1 MSELRVKVSSVI
13 ENQLPQ
19 FIRED
24 SPLLIDFLR
33 QYYIAVESNG
43 QVLDILEN
51 IDKYVKVDFITS
63 YKSNTILTESI
74 SFFDRVIKVD
84 STFGFPDAYGLLKI
98 NDEIIGY
105 ESKTDNQF
113 VNCYRGFS
121 GVESYSKNNFDRD
134 LIFSKTTTSEHVL
147 GDSVENLSFLF
158 LKQFLEKTKSQ
169 FTPGFEDR
177 DFVEDLNQNL
187 FIKQS
192 KDFYSSKGTKSSFE
206 ILFNSL
212 YGEKVEVID
221 PSQSLIRPSD
231 SKYLVTRDIVV
242 EGILGNPEEL
252 RNQTIFQDDDDYFVK
267 SSAAVTNVEKFI
279 RNQKVYYT
287 LSLDY
292 DYNRDIES
300 RGSVIGEF
308 SIHPKTIIINNTLNG
323 QDYIDVDSTVGFPNS
338 GELVVNINGVNFFI
352 GYNSKTLNQF
362 LQCENVPLISEKT
375 EIRLNSYVY
384 GYSSITGNEIQM
396 RIGGVLSDLDIIG
409 NTFLS
414 SVGDTIKI
422 TSPGKNLTDVK
433 SKNWFYN
440 ISTIHDITTPP
451 IAGLV
456 NIFDE
461 HNFVEGDDVIIEFS
475 DGSSPF
481 KTKVLKVNNKKS
493 ISINP
498 QLPLPINLNLSY
510 KIRRILSKSKFKN
523 YSEISSL
530 NSNVQNIYYDYN
542 DNSIYVASPS
552 IPNYSNRELN
562 INDGS
567 IIINGPQENNTIT
580 APDHSF
586 LSGDV
591 IYYSYGNS
599 NENLLINEGPYFI
612 KKLSNNSIRL
622 FKSREDLYLNNFVKF
637 DNSVVSNNKLSFFR
651 LFGKKLTSQKL
662 LRKIKHQKNNI
673 TRNKTVPGRTGILLN
688 GVEILNYKSNDYIYY
703 GEIEDIQVVSSSK
716 SYDVINPPNVVVS
729 DFNGVGVG
737 ASITLHINGN
747 LKKINIIDPGFDYI
761 EEPKV
766 TIFGGNGSGAIAS
779 TKLVSFQHIVEFNS
793 ENSSVVN
800 LVDNTITFS
809 EDHKFRDVEEVIYK
823 TENQIEIG
831 GLTNN
836 SRYFIK
842 SINATQI
849 KLYLTIQNAIS
860 NINPISLTS
869 LGSGIHSFTS
879 IENKRKLGSVNIID
893 SGQNYRNKKITVES
907 SNINFR
913 KNTIVA
919 KNHSYSDKD
928 IISYYSSITEIG
940 GVLPGNYFVK
950 VINDD
955 EFSLVEILED
965 SELGSDF
972 NFKNNTIVN
981 FQNTGSGIHYFNYPE
996 IVVSIDGIVG
1006 VNTFSIS
1013 NSIAQL
1019 QPIFRGFIENVFI
1032 VSSGDKYGT
1041 SDIINYERP
1050 PIFTLQSGS
1059 GAFVKPIILNG
1070 KIISVSVLNSG
1081 INYNSPPELEIIGPG
1096 KGAILTPIIQNNSI
1110 VDVRVISGGFG
1121 YQQNKTE
1128 IKVKTSDEETLFKTK
1143 IKSWNINSYFRFSNS
1158 GILFENKALLEEG
1171 LNRDFDLQ
1179 YSHLALPNTIRELIK
1194 TSKIFEDVEITISDI
1209 ENDTK
1214 NPLLRIHSPIIGW
1227 AYDGNPI
1234 YGPYGFDLPTGGI
1247 VRRMTSGYKLRSDS
1261 TKRPNCQ
1268 SGLLVEDYIFIGDG
1282 DLDESNG
1289 RYGITPEFPNGTY
1302 AYFCTVDEEFN
1313 PVFPYIIGDYY
1324 RSEAIEFNFDKNS
1337 NQDDIDINQKQW
1349 VRNTEPYKFLS
1360 DKTNYDYILNP
1371 NSIKNQDSVV
1381 SSTEYGTL
1389 DKIEIQLAGDN
1400 YKVGEQ
1406 VLLKTSDN
1414 DFGSGASAEISK
1426 IFGKNVI
1433 DINTEI
1439 STIENVEFAKSNI
1452 FDNVIGISSNPHNLK
1467 SSNYITICECDV
1479 NSIILDDDFYQ
1490 VKVFSTE
1497 LILRDNVGNFGETG
1511 SITYFNVYG
1520 NINYPYVMEDD
1531 IFMIG
1536 NEKIKILSIDL
1547 LGKRIK
1553 VLRGYDSTTI
1563 TEHSANT
1570 LIIEDPRKFYS
1581 NISFDQNFEI
1591 NRRYYFDPSETVGI
1605 GTTFGVGIGST
1616 VVISNP
1622 GVGVTQVFVPSRSLY
1637 LPNHNL
1643 TTGNKLIYSANSGIG
1658 ISVSNDGINEFKL
1671 EDETTVFVA
1680 KFSNDFIGISTE
1692 RVGLSSDGNFIGIG
1706 TETSILYF
1714 TSFGEGDNHSLTNNY
1729 ENIFKAKVN
1738 NIVSRLTTQEQHFL
1752 EVGDNL
1758 DLELKS
1764 LNTHTFNLYYDSN
1777 SRNLIFDKQ
1786 EIDDVNVDSNILV
1799 IENHKFIRGQKVLF
1813 NSFNPPVGI
1822 SDGEK
1827 FYVIRVNSN
1836 QIKLS
1841 RTYYGSLTNTDI
1853 VPIELLGS
1861 YTPETNPFFLSLVN
1875 PPLSLYENERI
1886 IFDLSDSSLEGFD
1899 FNLYEDEKYRNIF
1912 YGINEFNVEK
1922 IGEISKPNSR
1932 LILTITNN
1940 IIKKLYYNLSI
1951 LDEQNIFFE
1960 KLEYFIDDINI
1971 IGHNEISIVK
1981 SVYHD
1986 NHTITGIG
1994 STYFEYN
2001 LKNSPENLNY
2011 INNINSKINYTTNSK
2026 NSLGPISKVK
2036 IKSKGRNYKKLPVIE
2051 NILTEFGSGAIL
2063 NPKTNTIGKINK
2075 ISIKD
2080 IGFDYFSDKTLR
2092 PSAKIPEILRI
2103 NPLTSLN
2110 FIKVI
2115 FSGEKYNISPN
2126 LVLIDG
2132 FTQEVVNDV
2141 FLNYTLGENFVE
2153 IIRNTTGIFNVTP
2166 RIVPIN
2172 NSNGVNITNIEYNSN
2187 QKEITVFLR
2196 DSYSTINEFPF
2207 LSGDLVLI
2215 ENTNILNNTGKSYN
2229 SSNYNYKLFPIKE
2242 IEPQLGGEDAYIVLD
2257 SSNFIQDDEL
2267 FGQFD
2272 DQNSFGIVTPEKYFP
2287 IFEISL
2293 KKNVFFVG
2301 EKVVEGTNIGIV
2313 ESWDK
2318 ENELLKVSTS
2328 QDFRIN
2334 SIVIGKSSNS
2344 RGLITG
2350 KFDFQSFYDISSSS
2364 IVIRSWQENYG
2375 FLNDDLQRIADN
2387 YYYQYFSYSLKSRVQ
2402 VDDWD
2407 NAVSSLNHTSG
2418 FKKFSDLNIEVQDKN
2433 YSGIQTSQTN
2443 GDFSSIVDL
2452 ISVSV
2457 INCKNDYD
2465 LVSENNNIFDQKL
2478 TSDQIIF
2485 ESRELIDYFNC
2496 IGNRVLQIDDIS
2508 NQFRSNERLN
2518 IVNRF
2523 VL

>member
-63 YKSNTILTESI
+63 YKSKTILTESI
-74 SFFDRVIKVD
+74 SFFDNVIKVD
-84 STFGFPDAYGLLKI
+84 STFGFPEAYGLLKI

-113 VNCYRGFS
+113 INCYRGFS
-121 GVESYSKNNFDRD
+121 GIESYGENNFDRD
-134 LIFSKTTTSEHVL
+134 LVFSKTTTSEHVL

-158 LKQFLEKTKSQ
+158 LKQFLQKIKSQ

-177 DFVEDLNQNL
+177 DFVEDLNENL

-212 YGEKVEVID
+212 YGEKVVIID
-221 PSQSLIRPSD
+221 PSQFLIRPSD

-242 EGILGNPEEL
+242 EEILGNPEEL
-252 RNQTIFQDDDDYFVK
+252 KNQTIFQDDDNYFIK

-279 RNQKVYYT
+279 RNEKVYYT

-308 SIHPKTIIINNTLNG
+308 SIHPKTIIINGTSNE
-323 QDYIDVDSTVGFPNS
+323 QDYIDVDSTIGFPNS

-352 GYNSKTLNQF
+352 QYESKTLNQF
-362 LQCENVPLISEKT
+362 LECKNVPIIPEKT

-384 GYSSITGNEIQM
+384 GYSSVTGNEI
-396 RIGGVLSDLDIIG
+396 RVRVGGVLSDLDIVD
-409 NTFLS
+409 NTILS

-422 TSPGKNLTDVK
+422 TSPGKILTNIK

-440 ISTIHDITTPP
+440 ISIVHDIIAPP
-451 IAGLV
+451 VAGLV
-456 NIFDE
+456 NTFDE
-461 HNFVEGDDVIIEFS
+461 HNFLEGDDVIIEVS
-475 DGSSPF
+475 DGSEPY
-481 KTKVLKVNNKKS
+481 KTKVLKVNSKKS

-498 QLPLPINLNLSY
+498 QLPSVNLDLSY
-510 KIRRILSKSKFKN
+510 KIKRNLLKCKFKN
-523 YSEISSL
+523 YSEISNL
-530 NSNVQNIYYDYN
+530 NSNVQNIYYDYA
-542 DNSIYVASPS
+542 DDSIYVASPS
-552 IPNYSNRELN
+552 IPNYSNKELN
-562 INDGS
+562 INDGF
-567 IIINGPQENNTIT
+567 IAINGPQENNTII
-580 APDHSF
+580 APNHSF

-591 IYYSYGNS
+591 VYYSYGN
-599 NENLLINEGPYFI
+599 NNQNLSINQGPYFI
-612 KKLSNNSIRL
+612 KKISNNSVRL

-637 DNSVVSNNKLSFFR
+637 DNSVVSDNKLSFFK

-662 LRKIKHQKNNI
+662 LRKIKHQKNS
-673 TRNKTVPGRTGILLN
+673 TVPNKTVPGRTGILLN

-703 GEIEDIQVVSSSK
+703 GEIEDMQVVSALE
-716 SYDVINPPNVVVS
+716 SYDVINPPNVIIT
-729 DFNGVGVG
+729 DFNGNGIG
-737 ASITLHINGN
+737 ASITLHINGS

-761 EEPKV
+761 GEPKV

-779 TKLVSFQHIVEFNS
+779 PKLVSFQHIVEFNS

-823 TENQIEIG
+823 TENQIKIG

-842 SINATQI
+842 SISANQI
-849 KLYLTIQNAIS
+849 KLYLNIENAIS

-879 IENKRKLGSVNIID
+879 IQNKRKLGSVNVIN
-893 SGQNYRNKKITVES
+893 SGQNYRNKKVTVES
-907 SNINFR
+907 SNVNFK

-919 KNHSYSDKD
+919 KNHSYNDKD
-928 IISYYSSITEIG
+928 IISYYSSVTEIG

-972 NFKNNTIVN
+972 NFKNNTILN
-981 FQNTGSGIHYFNYPE
+981 FQNTGSGVHYFNYPE
-996 IVVSIDGIVG
+996 IVVSIEGIVG

-1019 QPIFRGFIENVFI
+1019 QPIFRGNIENVFI
-1032 VSSGDKYGT
+1032 VSSGKNYGT
-1041 SDIINYERP
+1041 PDIINYEKP
-1050 PIFTLQSGS
+1050 PTFTLQSGS
-1059 GAFVKPIILNG
+1059 GALIKPIILNG

-1081 INYNSPPELEIIGPG
+1081 TNYNCPPELEIVGPG
-1096 KGAILTPIIQNNSI
+1096 DGAILTPIIQNNSV
-1110 VDVRVISGGFG
+1110 VDVKVISGGFG
-1121 YQQNKTE
+1121 YEQNKTE
-1128 IKVKTSDEETLFKTK
+1128 IKVKVSDGETLFKTK
-1143 IKSWNINSYFRFSNS
+1143 IKSWNINSYFRFFNS

-1171 LNRDFDLQ
+1171 LNKDFGLQ
-1179 YSHLALPNTIRELIK
+1179 YSHLALPNTIRELVK
-1194 TSKIFEDVEITISDI
+1194 TSKIFEDVEITISDV

-1214 NPLLRIHSPIIGW
+1214 DPLFRIHSPIIGW

-1247 VRRMTSGYKLRSDS
+1247 VRRMISGYKLQPDL
-1261 TKRPNCQ
+1261 TKRPNYQ
-1268 SGLLVEDYIFIGDG
+1268 SGLLVEDYVFVDNG

-1289 RYGITPEFPNGTY
+1289 RYCITPEFPNGTY
-1302 AYFCTVDEEFN
+1302 AYFSTIDEEFN

-1324 RSEAIEFNFDKNS
+1324 RSETIEFNFNKDS

-1349 VRNTEPYKFLS
+1349 IRNTEPYRFLS
-1360 DKTNYDYILNP
+1360 DKTNYEYITDP
-1371 NSIKNQDSVV
+1371 NSIKNQDSEV
-1381 SSTEYGTL
+1381 SSIEYGTL
-1389 DKIEIQLAGDN
+1389 DGIEIELSGDN
-1400 YKVGEQ
+1400 YKVGEK
-1406 VLLKTSDN
+1406 VLLRSSDN
-1414 DFGSGASAEISK
+1414 DFGFGSSAEISK
-1426 IFGKNVI
+1426 IVGKNVI
-1433 DINTEI
+1433 DINTEVSI
-1439 STIENVEFAKSNI
+1439 LENVEFAKSNI
-1452 FDNVIGISSNPHNLK
+1452 FDNIIGISSNPHNLQTGD
-1467 SSNYITICECDV
+1467 YITICECSV
-1479 NSIILDDDFYQ
+1479 NSIILDDNFYQ
-1490 VKVFSTE
+1490 VKVFPTILT
-1497 LILRDNVGNFGETG
+1497 LINDVGDLGVTG

-1520 NINYPYVMEDD
+1520 NIDYPYVVEDD
-1531 IFMIG
+1531 IFIIDD
-1536 NEKIKILSIDL
+1536 EKIKILSIDL
-1547 LGKRIK
+1547 TGRRIK

-1570 LIIEDPRKFYS
+1570 LIFEDTRKFYFD
-1581 NISFDQNFEI
+1581 ISFDQNFKL
-1591 NRRYYFDPSETVGI
+1591 NRKYYFNPSETVGI
-1605 GTTFGVGIGST
+1605 GTTFGVGIGT
-1616 VVISNP
+1616 TITISNP
-1622 GVGVTQVFVPSRSLY
+1622 GVGITQVFVPSRSLY
-1637 LPNHNL
+1637 LPGHNL
-1643 TTGNKLIYSANSGIG
+1643 ITGDKLIYNSNSGIG
-1658 ISVSNDGINEFKL
+1658 ITVSNDGINEFRL
-1671 EDETTVFVA
+1671 EDATTVFVA
-1680 KFSNDFIGISTE
+1680 KFSNDFIGISTGK
-1692 RVGLSSDGNFIGIG
+1692 VGLSSDGNFIGIG
-1706 TETSILYF
+1706 AEASILYF
-1714 TSFGEGDNHSLTNNY
+1714 TSFGEGDNHSLSNDY
-1729 ENIFKAKVN
+1729 ENTFKATVN
-1738 NIVSRLTTQEQHFL
+1738 NIVSKLTTEEQHFL

-1764 LNTHTFNLYYDSN
+1764 LNTQTFKLYYDPN
-1777 SRNLIFDKQ
+1777 SRNLIFDKR
-1786 EIDDVNVDSNILV
+1786 EIDDVNVESNILV
-1799 IENHKFIRGQKVLF
+1799 IQNHKFIRGQKVLF

-1875 PPLSLYENERI
+1875 PPLSVYENERI

-1899 FNLYEDEKYRNIF
+1899 FNLYEDERYRNIF
-1912 YGINEFNVEK
+1912 YGINEFDVEK

-1932 LILTITNN
+1932 LILSTTNN
-1940 IIKKLYYNLSI
+1940 TIKKIYYNLSI
-1951 LDEQNIFFE
+1951 PDEQNVFFE
-1960 KLEYFIDDINI
+1960 KLEYFIDDVNI
-1971 IGHNEISIVK
+1971 MGNNQISIVK
-1981 SVYHD
+1981 SVYYD
-1986 NHTITGIG
+1986 NHIITGIG

-2001 LKNSPENLNY
+2001 LKNYPENLNY
-2011 INNINSKINYTTNSK
+2011 TNNINSKINYITNSK
-2026 NSLGPISKVK
+2026 NSLGPISKVR
-2036 IKSKGRNYKKLPVIE
+2036 IKSRGRNYKKLPVIR

-2092 PSAKIPEILRI
+2092 SSAKIPEILRI
-2103 NPLTSLN
+2103 NPLTTLN
-2110 FIKVI
+2110 SIKVI
-2115 FSGEKYNISPN
+2115 FSGENYNISPN

-2132 FTQEVVNDV
+2132 FTQKIINEVS
-2141 FLNYTLGENFVE
+2141 LNYILGENFVE

-2172 NSNGVNITNIEYNSN
+2172 NSNGVNISDIEYNSN
-2187 QKEITVFLR
+2187 EKQIKVFLR

-2207 LSGDLVLI
+2207 SSGDLVLI
-2215 ENTNILNNTGKSYN
+2215 ENTNILSDSGKSYN
-2229 SSNYNYKLFPIKE
+2229 SSNYDYKLFPIKE
-2242 IEPQLGGEDAYIVLD
+2242 IEPDLGGENPHITLD
-2257 SSNFIQDDEL
+2257 VSNFIQDDEI
-2267 FGQFD
+2267 FGEFD

-2293 KKNVFFVG
+2293 KKNIFFVG
-2301 EKVVEGTNIGIV
+2301 EKVVEGTNIGTV
-2313 ESWDK
+2313 EFWDK
-2318 ENELLKVSTS
+2318 ENELLKVSTT

-2334 SIVIGKSSNS
+2334 SVLIGKSSNS
-2344 RGLITG
+2344 KGLIID
-2350 KFDFQSFYDISSSS
+2350 KFNFESFYDINSSS
-2364 IVIRSWQENYG
+2364 IVIRSWQDNYG

-2402 VDDWD
+2402 VNDWD

-2418 FKKFSDLNIEVQDKN
+2418 FKKFSDLNIEVQDKS
-2433 YSGIQTSQTN
+2433 YSGIQTSQIN
-2443 GDFSSIVDL
+2443 GNFTSIADL
-2452 ISVSV
+2452 ISVSD

-2465 LVSENNNIFDQKL
+2465 LVSENSNIFDQKL
-2478 TSDQIIF
+2478 ISDQIIF
-2485 ESRELIDYFNC
+2485 ESKELIDYFNC

-2508 NQFRSNERLN
+2508 SQFRNKERLN
-2518 IVNRF
+2518 VVNTF
-2523 VL
+2523 IL

>member
-19 FIRED
+19 FIREN

-51 IDKYVKVDFITS
+51 IDKYVKIDFITS
-63 YKSNTILTESI
+63 YKSNTNLTESI
-74 SFFDRVIKVD
+74 SFFDNVIKVD

-98 NDEIIGY
+98 NDEIISY

-113 VNCYRGFS
+113 INCYRGFS
-121 GVESYSKNNFDRD
+121 GIEYYGENSFDRD
-134 LIFSKTTTSEHVL
+134 LVFSKTTISEHIL
-147 GDSVENLSFLF
+147 GDVVENLSFLF
-158 LKQFLEKTKSQ
+158 LKQFLQKAKLQ

-206 ILFNSL
+206 ILFTSL
-212 YGEKVEVID
+212 YGEKVVVID
-221 PSQSLIRPSD
+221 PSEFLIRPSD

-242 EGILGNPEEL
+242 EEILGNPEEL
-252 RNQTIFQDDDDYFVK
+252 RNQTIFQDDDNYFIK
-267 SSAAVTNVEKFI
+267 ASAAVTNVEKFI

-308 SIHPKTIIINNTLNG
+308 SIHPKTIIINNTSNQ
-323 QDYIDVDSTVGFPNS
+323 QDHIDVDSTIGFPNS
-338 GELVVNINGVNFFI
+338 GELVININGVNFFLQ
-352 GYNSKTLNQF
+352 YNSKTLNQF
-362 LQCENVPLISEKT
+362 LECENVPIIPEKT

-384 GYSSITGNEIQM
+384 GYSSVTGNEVQM
-396 RIGGVLSDLDIIG
+396 RISGVLSDLDIVD

-422 TSPGKNLTDVK
+422 TSPGKILTDVK
-433 SKNWFYN
+433 SKGWFYN
-440 ISTIHDITTPP
+440 ISITHDITTPP

-456 NIFDE
+456 NTFDD
-461 HNFVEGDDVIIEFS
+461 HNFLEGDDVIIEFS

-481 KTKVLKVNNKKS
+481 RTRVLKVNNKKS

-510 KIRRILSKSKFKN
+510 KIKRILSKCKFKN
-523 YSEISSL
+523 YPEISSL
-530 NSNVQNIYYDYN
+530 NSNVQNIYYDY
-542 DNSIYVASPS
+542 DDDSIYVASPS
-552 IPNYSNRELN
+552 IPNYSNKELN

-567 IIINGPQENNTIT
+567 IIINGLQENNTI
-580 APDHSF
+580 AVPNHSF

-591 IYYSYGNS
+591 VYYSYGS
-599 NENLLINEGPYFI
+599 TDQNLLINEDPYFV
-612 KKLSNNSIRL
+612 KKISNNSVRL
-622 FKSREDLYLNNFVKF
+622 FKSREDLYLNNFVTF
-637 DNSVVSNNKLSFFR
+637 DNTVVSDNKLSFLK
-651 LFGKKLTSQKL
+651 LFGKNLTSQKL
-662 LRKIKHQKNNI
+662 LRKIKNQKNN
-673 TRNKTVPGRTGILLN
+673 TTLSKTVPGRTGILLN

-703 GEIEDIQVVSSSK
+703 GEIEDVQVLSTLE
-716 SYDVINPPNVVVS
+716 SYDVINPPNVVIT
-729 DFNGVGVG
+729 DPNGVGIG
-737 ASITLHINGN
+737 ASITLHVNGN
-747 LKKINIIDPGFDYI
+747 LKKINIVDPGFDYL
-761 EEPKV
+761 EDPKV
-766 TIFGGNGSGAIAS
+766 NIFGGNGNGAIVS
-779 TKLVSFQHIVEFNS
+779 PKLVSFQHIVQFNS

-800 LVDNTITFS
+800 LVDNTISFS
-809 EDHKFRDVEEVIYK
+809 EEHKFRNIEEVIYK
-823 TENQIEIG
+823 TSNQIEIG
-831 GLTNN
+831 GLVNDT
-836 SRYFIK
+836 RYFIK

-879 IENKRKLGSVNIID
+879 IQNKRKLGSVNVIN
-893 SGQNYRNKKITVES
+893 SGQNYKNKKVTVES

-919 KNHSYSDKD
+919 KNHSYNNKD
-928 IISYYSSITEIG
+928 IISYYSSLTEIG
-940 GVLPGNYFVK
+940 GVSPGNYFVK
-950 VINDD
+950 VISDN
-955 EFSLVEILED
+955 EFSLVEITED
-965 SELGSDF
+965 DELGSDF
-972 NFKNNTIVN
+972 NFKNNTILN
-981 FQNTGSGIHYFNYPE
+981 FQNSGLGVHYFNYPE
-996 IVVSIDGIVG
+996 IVVSIEGIVG

-1019 QPIFRGFIENVFI
+1019 QPIFKGSIENAFI
-1032 VSSGDKYGT
+1032 VSSGEKYGT
-1041 SDIINYERP
+1041 SDIINYERA

-1059 GAFVKPIILNG
+1059 GALIKPIILNG
-1070 KIISVSVLNSG
+1070 KIISISILNSG

-1096 KGAILTPIIQNNSI
+1096 SGVILTPIIQNNSI
-1110 VDVRVISGGFG
+1110 IDVRVISGGFG
-1121 YQQNKTE
+1121 CEQNKTE
-1128 IKVKTSDEETLFKTK
+1128 IKIKTSDEETLFKTK
-1143 IKSWNINSYFRFSNS
+1143 IKSWNINSYFRFFNS
-1158 GILFENKALLEEG
+1158 GILFENKSLLEEG
-1171 LNRDFDLQ
+1171 LNKDFDLQ

-1214 NPLLRIHSPIIGW
+1214 EPLLRIHSPIVGW

-1247 VRRMTSGYKLRSDS
+1247 VRRMISGYKLKPDS
-1261 TKRPNCQ
+1261 TQRPNYQ
-1268 SGLLVEDYIFIGDG
+1268 SGLLVEDYKFVDDG

-1289 RYGITPEFPNGTY
+1289 RYGLTPEFPNGTY

-1349 VRNTEPYKFLS
+1349 VRNTDPYKFLS
-1360 DKTNYDYILNP
+1360 DKTDYEYILNP
-1371 NSIKNQDSVV
+1371 NTIKNQDSVV
-1381 SSTEYGTL
+1381 SSIEYGTL
-1389 DKIEIQLAGDN
+1389 DNIEIELAGDY

-1414 DFGSGASAEISK
+1414 DFGSGSSAEISK
-1426 IFGKNVI
+1426 ISGKNVI

-1439 STIENVEFAKSNI
+1439 STIENVQFAKSNI
-1452 FDNVIGISSNPHNLK
+1452 FDNVIGISPNPHNLK
-1467 SSNYITICECDV
+1467 TGNYITICECDV
-1479 NSIILDDDFYQ
+1479 NSIILDDNFYQ
-1490 VKVFSTE
+1490 VEVLPTE
-1497 LILRDNVGNFGETG
+1497 LVLRNNVGNFGETG

-1520 NINYPYVMEDD
+1520 NINYPYVIEDD

-1563 TEHSANT
+1563 TEHFANT

-1581 NISFDQNFEI
+1581 NIPFDQNFEI
-1591 NRRYYFDPSETVGI
+1591 NRKYYFDPSETVGI
-1605 GTTFGVGIGST
+1605 GTTFGVGMGST
-1616 VVISNP
+1616 IVISNP

-1637 LPNHNL
+1637 LPSHNL
-1643 TTGNKLIYSANSGIG
+1643 TTGNRLIYSANSGIG
-1658 ISVSNDGINEFKL
+1658 ITVSNDGINEFEL
-1671 EDETTVFVA
+1671 EDDTTVFVA

-1692 RVGLSSDGNFIGIG
+1692 KVGLSSDGDFIGIG
-1706 TETSILYF
+1706 TDTSILYF
-1714 TSFGEGDNHSLTNNY
+1714 TSFGGGNNHSLTNDY
-1729 ENIFKAKVN
+1729 ENIFKVKVN
-1738 NIVSRLTTQEQHFL
+1738 NIVSKLTTEEPHFL

-1764 LNTHTFNLYYDSN
+1764 SNTHTFTLYYDSN
-1777 SRNLIFDKQ
+1777 SRNLIFDKH
-1786 EIDDVNVDSNILV
+1786 EIDDVDEESNILV
-1799 IENHKFIRGQKVLF
+1799 IANHKFISGQKVLF

-1841 RTYYGSLTNTDI
+1841 RTYYGSLSNEDI

-1875 PPLSLYENERI
+1875 PPLSLYENQRI
-1886 IFDLSDSSLEGFD
+1886 IFDLSDVSLEGFD
-1899 FNLYEDEKYRNIF
+1899 FNLYEDERYRNIF
-1912 YGINEFNVEK
+1912 YGIDEFNVEK

-1940 IIKKLYYNLSI
+1940 TIKKIYYNLSI
-1951 LDEQNIFFE
+1951 PDAQNVFFE
-1960 KLEYFIDDINI
+1960 KLEYFVDDVNI

-1981 SVYHD
+1981 SIYYD
-1986 NHTITGIG
+1986 KHTISGIG

-2001 LKNSPENLNY
+2001 LKDSPENLNY
-2011 INNINSKINYTTNSK
+2011 INNINSRINYTTTSK

-2036 IKSKGRNYKKLPVIE
+2036 IKSKGRNYKKLPVIQ
-2051 NILTEFGSGAIL
+2051 NILTEFGSGAVL

-2103 NPLTSLN
+2103 NPLTTLN

-2115 FSGEKYNISPN
+2115 FSGENYNTSPN

-2132 FTQEVVNDV
+2132 LTEKIISEVS
-2141 FLNYTLGENFVE
+2141 LNYILGENFVE

-2172 NSNGVNITNIEYNSN
+2172 NSNGVNIINIQYNSN
-2187 QKEITVFLR
+2187 EKEIKVFLR

-2207 LSGDLVLI
+2207 SIDDLVLI
-2215 ENTNILNNTGKSYN
+2215 ENTNILSNTGKSYN
-2229 SSNYNYKLFPIKE
+2229 SSNYDYKLFPIKE
-2242 IEPQLGGEDAYIVLD
+2242 IEPQLGGEDAYIILD
-2257 SSNFIQDDEL
+2257 ASNFIADDEL

-2272 DQNSFGIVTPEKYFP
+2272 DQNSFGIITPEKYFP

-2293 KKNVFFVG
+2293 KKNIFFVG
-2301 EKVVEGTNIGIV
+2301 EKVVEGNNIGIV

-2318 ENELLKVSTS
+2318 ENELLKVSTT
-2328 QDFRIN
+2328 QNFRIN
-2334 SIVIGKSSNS
+2334 SVVIGKSSNS
-2344 RGLITG
+2344 RGLIIN
-2350 KFDFQSFYDISSSS
+2350 KFDFQSFYNISSSS
-2364 IVIRSWQENYG
+2364 IVIRSWQDNYG

-2402 VDDWD
+2402 IDNWD

-2418 FKKFSDLNIEVQDKN
+2418 FKKFSDLNIEVQDRN

-2443 GDFSSIVDL
+2443 GDFSSIADL
-2452 ISVSV
+2452 ISEID

-2465 LVSENNNIFDQKL
+2465 LVSENNNVFDQKL

-2518 IVNRF
+2518 VVNRF
-2523 VL
+2523 TL

>member
-19 FIRED
+19 FIREN

-51 IDKYVKVDFITS
+51 IDKYVKIDFITS
-63 YKSNTILTESI
+63 YKSNANLTESI
-74 SFFDRVIKVD
+74 SFFANVITVD

-98 NDEIIGY
+98 NDEIVSY
-105 ESKTDNQF
+105 ESKTHNQF
-113 VNCYRGFS
+113 INCYRGFS
-121 GVESYSKNNFDRD
+121 GIESYGENNFDRD
-134 LIFSKTTTSEHVL
+134 LVFSKTTISEHVL
-147 GDSVENLSFLF
+147 GDAVENLSFLF
-158 LKQFLEKTKSQ
+158 LKQFLQKTKLQ

-206 ILFNSL
+206 ILFTSL
-212 YGEKVEVID
+212 YGEKVVVID
-221 PSQSLIRPSD
+221 PSEFLIRPSD

-242 EGILGNPEEL
+242 EEILGNPEEL
-252 RNQTIFQDDDDYFVK
+252 RNQTIFQDDNNNFVK

-287 LSLDY
+287 LSLDF

-300 RGSVIGEF
+300 RGSFIGEF
-308 SIHPKTIIINNTLNG
+308 SIHPKTIIINNTSNQ
-323 QDYIDVDSTVGFPNS
+323 QDHIDVDSTVGFPNS
-338 GELVVNINGVNFFI
+338 GELVVNINGVNFLLQ
-352 GYNSKTLNQF
+352 YNSKTLNQF
-362 LQCENVPLISEKT
+362 LECENVPSILEKT

-396 RIGGVLSDLDIIG
+396 RIGGVLSDLDIID

-422 TSPGKNLTDVK
+422 TSPGKILTDVK
-433 SKNWFYN
+433 SKDWFYN
-440 ISTIHDITTPP
+440 ISITYDITTPP
-451 IAGLV
+451 VAGLV
-456 NIFDE
+456 NTFDD
-461 HNFVEGDDVIIEFS
+461 HNFLEGDDVIIESS
-475 DGSSPF
+475 DGSEPF
-481 KTKVLKVNNKKS
+481 RTTVLKVNNKKS

-510 KIRRILSKSKFKN
+510 KIKRILSKCKFKN
-523 YSEISSL
+523 YPEISSL
-530 NSNVQNIYYDYN
+530 NSNVQNIYYDY
-542 DNSIYVASPS
+542 DDDSIYVASPS
-552 IPNYSNRELN
+552 IPNYSNKQLN
-562 INDGS
+562 INDGL
-567 IIINGPQENNTIT
+567 IVINGLQQNNTIT
-580 APDHSF
+580 APNHSF

-591 IYYSYGNS
+591 VYYSYGNS
-599 NENLLINEGPYFI
+599 NQNLLINEGPYFV
-612 KKLSNNSIRL
+612 KRLSNNSIRL
-622 FKSREDLYLNNFVKF
+622 FKSREDLYLNNFITF
-637 DNSVVSNNKLSFFR
+637 NNSLVSDNKLSFFKS
-651 LFGKKLTSQKL
+651 FGKKLTSQKL
-662 LRKIKHQKNNI
+662 LRKIKHQKNN
-673 TRNKTVPGRTGILLN
+673 TTLSKTVPGRTGMLLN

-703 GEIEDIQVVSSSK
+703 GAIEDVQVVSALD
-716 SYDVINPPNVVVS
+716 SYDVINPPNVVIT
-729 DFNGVGVG
+729 DPNGVGIG
-737 ASITLHINGN
+737 ASITLGINGN
-747 LKKINIIDPGFDYI
+747 LKKINIVNPGFDYI

-779 TKLVSFQHIVEFNS
+779 SKLVSFQHIVQFNS
-793 ENSSVVN
+793 ENSFVVD
-800 LVDNTITFS
+800 LVNNTINFS
-809 EDHKFRDVEEVIYK
+809 EEHKFRDVEEVIYK

-831 GLTNN
+831 GLANN

-860 NINPISLTS
+860 NINPISLIS

-879 IENKRKLGSVNIID
+879 IQNKRKLGSVNIIN
-893 SGQNYRNKKITVES
+893 SGQNYRNKEITVEPS
-907 SNINFR
+907 SINFR

-919 KNHSYSDKD
+919 KNHSYNDKD
-928 IISYYSSITEIG
+928 IISYYSSLTEIG
-940 GVLPGNYFVK
+940 GILPGNYFVK
-950 VINDD
+950 VINSD

-965 SELGSDF
+965 AELGSDF
-972 NFKNNTIVN
+972 NFKNNTILN
-981 FQNTGSGIHYFNYPE
+981 FENTGSGVHYFNYPQ
-996 IVVSIDGIVG
+996 IVVSVEGIVG

-1019 QPIFRGFIENVFI
+1019 QPIFRGPIENVFI
-1032 VSSGDKYGT
+1032 VSSGEDYGT
-1041 SDIINYERP
+1041 SDIINYERT

-1059 GAFVKPIILNG
+1059 GALVKPIILNG
-1070 KIISVSVLNSG
+1070 KIISISILNSG
-1081 INYNSPPELEIIGPG
+1081 TNYNSPPELEIIGPG
-1096 KGAILTPIIQNNSI
+1096 NGAILTPIIQNNSI
-1110 VDVRVISGGFG
+1110 VNVRIISSGFG
-1121 YQQNKTE
+1121 YEQNKTE
-1128 IKVKTSDEETLFKTK
+1128 IKVKVSDGETLFKTK
-1143 IKSWNINSYFRFSNS
+1143 IKSWNINSYFRFFNS
-1158 GILFENKALLEEG
+1158 GILFENRSLLEEG
-1171 LNRDFDLQ
+1171 LNKDFDLQ
-1179 YSHLALPNTIRELIK
+1179 YSHLALPNTIRQLVK

-1209 ENDTK
+1209 ENDLK
-1214 NPLLRIHSPIIGW
+1214 EPLLQIHSPIVGW

-1234 YGPYGFDLPTGGI
+1234 YGPYGFDTPTGGI
-1247 VRRMTSGYKLRSDS
+1247 VRRMTSGYKLSPDS
-1261 TKRPNCQ
+1261 TKRPNYQ
-1268 SGLLVEDYIFIGDG
+1268 SGLLVEDYVFVGSG

-1289 RYGITPEFPNGTY
+1289 RYGITPEFPNGIY
-1302 AYFCTVDEEFN
+1302 AYFCTIDEEFN

-1324 RSEAIEFNFDKNS
+1324 RSETIEFNFNKDS
-1337 NQDDIDINQKQW
+1337 NQDNIDINEQEW
-1349 VRNTEPYKFLS
+1349 IRNTEPYRFLS
-1360 DKTNYDYILNP
+1360 DKTNYDYIINP
-1371 NSIKNQDSVV
+1371 NFIKNQDSVV
-1381 SSTEYGTL
+1381 SSIEYGTL
-1389 DKIEIQLAGDN
+1389 DKIEIELPGDN

-1406 VLLKTSDN
+1406 VLLKTSDD
-1414 DFGSGASAEISK
+1414 DFGSGSSAEISK
-1426 IFGKNVI
+1426 ISGRDVI

-1439 STIENVEFAKSNI
+1439 SVIENVEFAQSNI
-1452 FDNVIGISSNPHNLK
+1452 FDNIIGISSSPHNLK
-1467 SSNYITICECDV
+1467 SGDYITICECSV
-1479 NSIILDDDFYQ
+1479 NSIILDDNFYQ
-1490 VKVFSTE
+1490 VKVIPST
-1497 LILRDNVGNFGETG
+1497 LILRNDIGDFGATG

-1520 NINYPYVMEDD
+1520 NINYPYIMEDD

-1536 NEKIKILSIDL
+1536 NEKIKILLIDL
-1547 LGKRIK
+1547 SGKRIK

-1563 TEHSANT
+1563 TEHLANT

-1581 NISFDQNFEI
+1581 DIPFDQNFEI

-1622 GVGVTQVFVPSRSLY
+1622 GVGATQVFVPSRSLY
-1637 LPNHNL
+1637 LPSHNL
-1643 TTGNKLIYSANSGIG
+1643 TTGNRLIYSANSGIG
-1658 ISVSNDGINEFKL
+1658 ITVSNDGTTEFKL
-1671 EDETTVFVA
+1671 EDDTTVFVA

-1692 RVGLSSDGNFIGIG
+1692 KVGLSSDGNFIGIG
-1706 TETSILYF
+1706 TDTSILYF
-1714 TSFGEGDNHSLTNNY
+1714 TSFGDGNNHSLTNDY

-1738 NIVSRLTTQEQHFL
+1738 NIVSKLTIEKQHFL

-1764 LNTHTFNLYYDSN
+1764 LNTHTFKLYYDSN

-1786 EIDDVNVDSNILV
+1786 EIDDVNVESNILV

-1841 RTYYGSLTNTDI
+1841 RTYYGSLTNTE
-1853 VPIELLGS
+1853 VVSIELLGS

-1912 YGINEFNVEK
+1912 YGVNEFNVEK
-1922 IGEISKPNSR
+1922 IGEISEPNSR

-1940 IIKKLYYNLSI
+1940 MIKKLYYNLSI
-1951 LDEQNIFFE
+1951 LDEQNIIFE
-1960 KLEYFIDDINI
+1960 KLEYFVDDVNI
-1971 IGHNEISIVK
+1971 IGYNEIFIVK
-1981 SVYHD
+1981 SVYYD
-1986 NHTITGIG
+1986 NHTVTGIG
-1994 STYFEYN
+1994 STHFVFN
-2001 LKNSPENLNY
+2001 LKNSPEKLTY
-2011 INNINSKINYTTNSK
+2011 VNNISSKINYATNSK
-2026 NSLGPISKVK
+2026 NSLGPISKVR
-2036 IKSKGRNYKKLPVIE
+2036 IKSKGRNYKKLPVIQ
-2051 NILTEFGSGAIL
+2051 NILTESGFNAIL
-2063 NPKTNTIGKINK
+2063 NPKTKTIGKINK
-2075 ISIKD
+2075 IAIKD

-2103 NPLTSLN
+2103 NPLTTLN
-2110 FIKVI
+2110 FIKII
-2115 FSGEKYNISPN
+2115 FPGENYNINPN

-2132 FTQEVVNDV
+2132 FTQKIISEVS
-2141 FLNYTLGENFVE
+2141 LNYILGENFVE

-2172 NSNGVNITNIEYNSN
+2172 NSNGVNIINIEYNSN
-2187 QKEITVFLR
+2187 EKEIKVFLR

-2207 LSGDLVLI
+2207 FNGDLVLI

-2229 SSNYNYKLFPIKE
+2229 SSNYDYKLFPIKE
-2242 IEPQLGGEDAYIVLD
+2242 IEPQLGGENANITLDA
-2257 SSNFIQDDEL
+2257 SNFIQVGEV

-2272 DQNSFGIVTPEKYFP
+2272 DQNSFGMITPEKYFP

-2293 KKNVFFVG
+2293 KKNIFFVG
-2301 EKVVEGTNIGIV
+2301 EKVVEGNNIGIV

-2318 ENELLKVSTS
+2318 ENELLKVSTT
-2328 QDFRIN
+2328 QNFRIN
-2334 SIVIGKSSNS
+2334 SVVIGKSSNS
-2344 RGLITG
+2344 RGVISD
-2350 KFDFQSFYDISSSS
+2350 KFNFESFYNINSSS
-2364 IVIRSWQENYG
+2364 IVIRSWQDNYG
-2375 FLNDDLQRIADN
+2375 FLNEDLQRIADN
-2387 YYYQYFSYSLKSRVQ
+2387 YYYQYFSYSLKSRIQ
-2402 VDDWD
+2402 VDSWD

-2443 GDFSSIVDL
+2443 GDFSSIADL
-2452 ISVSV
+2452 ISEID

-2465 LVSENNNIFDQKL
+2465 LVSENTNIFDQKL

-2518 IVNRF
+2518 VVNRF
-2523 VL
+2523 TL